1 MRTRGRGEEGA
12 MAAIAPNSIPR
23 LDGEA
28 ALFQLPLLDL
38 PLHARLLLDDAA
50 VEQVD
55 GAVGVAGE
63 ARVVGD
69 HADRGAVLV
78 QLLQQLHD
86 RFAVA
91 RVEVA
96 VGSSA
101 SRIDGLPTTARAT
114 ATRC

>member
-1 MRTRGRGEEGA
+1 MRTRGRGELGA
-12 MAAIAPNSIPR
+12 TVIAPNSIPPSNS
-23 LDGEA
+23 EA
-28 ALFQLPLLDL
+28 ALLQLPLLDL
-38 PLHARLLLDDAA
+38 PLHALLLFHDAA

-55 GAVGVAGE
+55 RAAGVAGE

-86 RFAVA
+86 RLRVA

-96 VGSSA
+96 GGLVG
-101 SRIDGLPTTARAT
+101 
-114 ATRC
+114 